1 MRRSNYSDRSL
12 NESSL
17 TKAAVG
23 TYFDCLSI
31 QYDHGTSRLCL
42 ERSVLEAQYLART
55 RMRVGLVGLGAIGQ
69 GVVELVNQHAAE
81 DVEVVAALVRDP
93 LRPRAAGGPE
103 RVTTLDELLGKQL
116 HVTVEV
122 AGHNAL
128 RSYGPKI
135 LRAGCDLIA
144 VSVGVLADPEAH
156 DTLLAAAQAGG
167 GRIKIAS
174 GAIGA
179 LDAIAAASLGGLT
192 RVIHTT
198 RKPAKALLGSDAD
211 RLKVAKEIFY
221 GSAREG
227 ALKFP
232 ESINVAVAVSLAGL
246 GLDRTEVRI
255 IADPSVEHNQHEVVA
270 EGAFGSLHFE
280 IQSVPTE
287 SNPKTS
293 RLVAMSVVRTLML
306 RRAPIVIG

>member
-1 MRRSNYSDRSL
+1 M
-12 NESSL
+12 
-17 TKAAVG
+17 
-23 TYFDCLSI
+23 
-31 QYDHGTSRLCL
+31 
-42 ERSVLEAQYLART
+42 ART
-55 RMRVGLVGLGAIGQ
+55 QMRVGLIGLGAIGL

-81 DVEVVAALVRDP
+81 DVEIVAALVRDP
-93 LRPRAAGGPE
+93 SRPNAAGGPE
-103 RVTTLDELLGKQL
+103 RVTTLDELLGKQP
-116 HVTVEV
+116 HVTIEV

-128 RSYGPKI
+128 RSYGPRI
-135 LRAGCDLIA
+135 LRAGYDLIA
-144 VSVGVLADPEAH
+144 VSVGVLADPEVH
-156 DTLLAAAQAGG
+156 STLLVAAEAGG

-198 RKPAKALLGSDAD
+198 RKPAKALLDTDAD
-211 RLKVAKEIFY
+211 QLKVAKEIFC

-246 GLDRTEVRI
+246 GLDRTEVRV
-255 IADPSVEHNQHEVVA
+255 IADPSVEYNRHEVVA
-270 EGAFGSLHFE
+270 EGAFGSLRFE

-287 SNPKTS
+287 SNPKSS
-293 RLVAMSVVRTLML
+293 RIVAMSVVRTLL
-306 RRAPIVIG
+306 LQQAPIAIG